1 MKAYQVF
8 KGDTNKHGFQEYE
21 LVATY
26 LDKDKAFEH
35 AEKIA
40 RETPLMGDVLEFD
53 GWYGEGKYAS
63 WSAIGWDRV
72 TISRLEEIEITE

>member
-26 LDKDKAFEH
+26 LDKERAFVH

-40 RETPLMGDVLEFD
+40 NETPLMGDVLEFD

-72 TISRLEEIEITE
+72 IISRLEEIEITE

>member
-1 MKAYQVF
+1 MIAYQVF

-26 LDKDKAFEH
+26 LDKERALAH

-40 RETPLMGDVLEFD
+40 KETPLMGDVLEFD
-53 GWYGEGKYAS
+53 GWYGKGKYAS